1 MLGKVLVRLLK
12 GIGAQPQL
20 YLISEE
26 GTIQFYSDEHNGW
39 LASGMTEKEIKKKVK
54 SGEFKEVKF

>member
-1 MLGKVLVRLLK
+1 MLGKVFVRLLK
-12 GIGAQPQL
+12 GIGAQHQL

-26 GTIQFYSDEHNGW
+26 GTIQFYSDEHSGW
-39 LASGMTEKEIKKKVK
+39 VLSGMDEKDLKKRVK

>member
-1 MLGKVLVRLLK
+1 MLGKVFVRLLK
-12 GIGAQPQL
+12 GIEVQHQL

-26 GTIQFYSDEHNGW
+26 GIVQYYSDEHSGW
-39 LASGMTEKEIKKKVK
+39 VLSGMDEKDLKKKVK